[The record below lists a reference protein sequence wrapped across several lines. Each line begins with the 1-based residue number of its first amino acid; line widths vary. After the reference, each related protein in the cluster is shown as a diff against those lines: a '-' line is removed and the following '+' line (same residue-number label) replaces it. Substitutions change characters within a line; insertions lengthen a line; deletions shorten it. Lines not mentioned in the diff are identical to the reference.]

1 MRKITKFLVSVGLIL
16 SISGCAN
23 TANDSS
29 RIIRID
35 PIKLDKAEMNG
46 MKYYR
51 KGDYEN
57 AFKQLKEPAMWGY
70 KGSQYV
76 LAFMFLKGQ
85 YVEQSTVIG
94 MGWLG
99 VANEVNVNEWRAQFD
114 TFYGASPAPLKA
126 KIDEKVALYIQR
138 YGMKEQNITCNK
150 SLSTSTK
157 RVEVKC
163 QHYEGLGTLY
173 DIEMVE

>member
-1 MRKITKFLVSVGLIL
+1 MQKITNLLISLGLL
-16 SISGCAN
+16 LTVSGCAS
-23 TANDSS
+23 TANDADS
-29 RIIRID
+29 IIRID
-35 PIKLDKAEMNG
+35 PTKLDKAEMNG
-46 MKYYR
+46 IKYYR
-51 KGDYEN
+51 RGEYEK
-57 AFKQLKEPAMWGY
+57 AFKVLKEPAMWGY

-99 VANEVNVNEWRAQFD
+99 VANEVNVNEWREQFD
-114 TFYGASPAPLKA
+114 AFYGAAPAPLKA
-126 KIDEKVALYIQR
+126 RIDEKVALYIQR
-138 YGMKEQNITCNK
+138 YGMKEQNLTCDK
-150 SLSTSTK
+150 SMNTSTK

-163 QHYEGLGTLY
+163 QHYEGVGTLY